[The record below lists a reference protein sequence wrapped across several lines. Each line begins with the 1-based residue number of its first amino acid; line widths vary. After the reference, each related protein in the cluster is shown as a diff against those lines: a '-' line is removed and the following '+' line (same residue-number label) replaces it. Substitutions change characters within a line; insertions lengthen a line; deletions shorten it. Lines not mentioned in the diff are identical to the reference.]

1 MSADAIII
9 VSGLAAFLAA
19 YAAVRDSEGGC
30 RGEVGPLRWSFSD
43 SWASTSAALAALVFS
58 LLDAEAPGPMLGFGV
73 LLLTAPLI
81 YKGLS
86 GGGGGGA
93 SKRVFL
99 IASTIATW
107 STFTI
112 LWLAALRVPGLLE
125 TLPLLPSFAVYAALV
140 LTLAG
145 AFINAFRTLSKATA
159 GDPSEAWT
167 LP

>member
-1 MSADAIII
+1 MSADTIII

-86 GGGGGGA
+86 SGGGGA

-99 IASTIATW
+99 IASTTATW

-125 TLPLLPSFAVYAALV
+125 TLPLLPAFAVYAALA
-140 LTLAG
+140 LALAG
-145 AFINAFRTLSKATA
+145 AFISACRSLSKAAA